1 MPNGNIVGMK
11 KSDVDAFVNK
21 FAPAVA
27 RNLRGLGQQAPPAR
41 RARGRRRNQALN
53 ANALLAS
60 LPRGQAPPK
69 EARFR
74 GGATRNTVFAPRGQ
88 GYYDAFAST
97 PDATILSHTVGPC
110 TPIEGY
116 ARLIVPGSAG
126 VTNLSYDLPNY
137 TGTSSTTVQGSVTT
151 NAKLIVFNVGSSDS
165 ELART
170 FELIA
175 DPTDA
180 TKAKVHTVAVHAS
193 AFEELGP
200 TFGSAWDPA
209 WRGGLEADNPEKGAH
224 GHPAGK
230 IESIPLR
237 GSMCIRNITEHF
249 TVGGEVRMMRYNGGL
264 SIGNYHD
271 TPAADAGEALF
282 GVADFL
288 EVCDMMRDTKR
299 ATTYGARELLSTH
312 QMNTYPADAI
322 RSQTFHNDT
331 TFHEAVLSP
340 KFCTLVIL
348 IDDFKSGYSSQVNNT
363 YSLNLVAHRAARFRP
378 GSLLHHKARVLPVD
392 PDAHHKLTT
401 HEASQSVA
409 IPTKKDSGSGF
420 MDALSSGI
428 HDYGPS
434 LVQAGLQYAL
444 PAPLKGVSALAQLLP
459 TVIDHG
465 RSIAKGME

>member
-1 MPNGNIVGMK
+1 MK
-11 KSDVDAFVNK
+11 KSDVDAFVSK

-27 RNLRGLGQQAPPAR
+27 QKLRGLGQQAPQAR

-60 LPRGQAPPK
+60 LPKGPAPPK
-69 EARFR
+69 EARFK
-74 GGATRNTVFAPRGQ
+74 GGATRSSVFAPRGQ

-137 TGTSSTTVQGSVTT
+137 TGATPDATVQGSVTT

-170 FELIA
+170 FELVA

-180 TKAKVHTVAVHAS
+180 TKALLHTVAVHAS

-209 WRGGLEADNPEKGAH
+209 WRGGLEAHNPEKGAH

-249 TVGGEVRMMRYNGGL
+249 SVGGEVRMMRYNGGL
-264 SIGNYHD
+264 SIGNYSD
-271 TPAADAGEALF
+271 MPSAGATEALF

-299 ATTYGARELLSTH
+299 ATTMGAEELLVTH

-348 IDDFKSGYSSQVNNT
+348 IDDFKSSYSQQVNNT

-378 GSLLHHKARVLPVD
+378 GSLLHHKAKVLPVD

-401 HEASQSVA
+401 HEASRSVA
-409 IPTKKDSGSGF
+409 IPTKRDSGSGF
-420 MDALSSGI
+420 MDTLSSGI
-428 HDYGPS
+428 HDYGPG

-459 TVIDHG
+459 AVNRGYT
-465 RSIAKGME
+465 IAKEME